1 MGQLVSV
8 RVQATTVDWTPI
20 LSTLVPIIF
29 GMIVGNL
36 DKKMADYLAPG
47 VVVLTPFMGWV
58 FGAGINLFDALQS
71 GLQGILLTVIF
82 YVLLAP
88 ILVVF
93 EQRILHEDGVYRL

>member
-1 MGQLVSV
+1 M
-8 RVQATTVDWTPI
+8 
-20 LSTLVPIIF
+20 
-29 GMIVGNL
+29 
-36 DKKMADYLAPG
+36 
-47 VVVLTPFMGWV
+47 